1 MIDLFTGDEL
11 DGTLGID
18 LFTGEETNMLP
29 NIPRYHAEKS
39 IYLYCTLERE
49 AARNIVNTGFYNVPM
64 SLYETPYIAS
74 MMAKNIQNP
83 VTLRIIVDLNI
94 NNGEFYYDQLTTF
107 DNILKEKYKF
117 KSIEEYKSKCEY
129 TRCLVIEPKTKA
141 KIIEYTI
148 NKASKLI
155 INPQYIK

>member
-11 DGTLGID
+11 DDTLGID
-18 LFTGEETNMLP
+18 LFTGEETSMLP
-29 NIPRYHAEKS
+29 NIPRYHTENS
-39 IYLYCTLERE
+39 IYLYCTLERDS
-49 AARNIVNTGFYNVPM
+49 AKNIVNKGIYNVPM
-64 SLYETPYIAS
+64 SLYETPYIAR
-74 MMAKNIQNP
+74 MMAKNVQIP
-83 VTLRIIVDLNI
+83 VTLRIIVDLSV
-94 NNGEFYYDQLTTF
+94 NNGEIYYDQLTTF

-117 KSIEEYKSKCEY
+117 KNIEEYKSRCVY
-129 TRCLVIEPKTKA
+129 TRCLVTEPKTKA